1 MTAPTRA
8 GEIQIRHC
16 HGLDEFQACY
26 QLQQRVWG
34 ETELDVPLPLFV
46 VAAETG
52 GQVLGAFDGEKMVGF
67 TLAVTGYREDTL
79 FLHSH
84 MTAVLEA
91 YRDRGIGRRLKRF
104 QREDALSRGIGLV
117 EWTFDP
123 LEVKNAYLNLMRLG
137 AIAKRYVPNCYGIT
151 SSPLHRG
158 MPTDRLVAEWWLES
172 PRVETLLDGRGI
184 ELQTPPSERAHIL
197 VPAGIPR
204 LRRDAPV
211 EALQVQTELRE
222 QFQKWLGQGYI
233 ATGIEIGPEGGR
245 YILEPWK
252 NFSEGNDDP

>member
-16 HGLDEFQACY
+16 HGLDEFKSCY
-26 QLQQRVWG
+26 RLQQRVWG

-67 TLAVTGYREDTL
+67 TLAVTGYREDSV

-104 QREDALSRGIGLV
+104 QREDALNRGIGLV

-137 AIAKRYVPNCYGIT
+137 AIARRYVPNCYGLT
-151 SSPLHRG
+151 SSPLHSG

-172 PRVETLLDGRGI
+172 PRVETLLDGRGV

-197 VPAGIPR
+197 VPAGFPR

-211 EALQVQTELRE
+211 EAVQVQTEVRE
-222 QFQKWLGQGYI
+222 QFQKWFGQQYV

-252 NFSEGNDDP
+252 NFSEGDGKP

>member
-67 TLAVTGYREDTL
+67 TLALTGYREDTL

-137 AIAKRYVPNCYGIT
+137 AIARRYVPNCYGIT

-197 VPAGIPR
+197 VPSGIPR
-204 LRRDAPV
+204 LRRDAPA
-211 EALQVQTELRE
+211 EALQVQTEVRE
-222 QFQKWLGQGYI
+222 QFQKWLGQGYV
-233 ATGIEIGPEGGR
+233 ATGIEIGPEGGK

-252 NFSEGNDDP
+252 NFSEGNDEP